1 MGGGGDIILLDIELE
16 SFQRMRGSPQSCH
29 DGKLFDKEG
38 TLALLGS
45 FTPRPN
51 SINIW
56 VMQDYEAK
64 EWAFKYRIGLS
75 MVEASKTTLFSFL
88 QKEKE

>member
-1 MGGGGDIILLDIELE
+1 MGASGDIILLDIKSM
-16 SFQRMRGSPQSCH
+16 SFQWMRGSPQSCH

-45 FTPRPN
+45 FTPWPT

-56 VMQDYEAK
+56 VMQDDEAK
-64 EWAFKYRIGLS
+64 EWAFKYRIDLS
-75 MVEASKTTLFSFL
+75 TVEAYQT
-88 QKEKE
+88 